1 MVDGALRRGMPVLGI
16 CRGAQVINVAL
27 GGTLHQHL
35 PDVLGHTHHQQGNA
49 VFATSAVRTV
59 PGTRLAALIGESSD
73 AQCYHHQA
81 IDRLGEGLIVSAQD
95 SDGVIEAVE
104 IPGENFVL
112 AVQWHPEERLDDLR
126 LFAAVVEA
134 AAAYAT
140 GESERVTSSDVDQP
154 RHRGAAAHRRADRRG
169 GRRRR
174 GGTRQGGTTGL
185 GTTGPGRT
193 GGGVASLRRDGRRA
207 RRRAGRSWRS
217 PTPGTRSATRSG
229 RPATSATCC
238 SSTRPPRNGCPA
250 SRFRWPGGLDVTFN
264 EPLGVVGVITPWN
277 FPMTIA
283 SWGFAPALAAG
294 NAVLVKPAEWTPL
307 TTIRLGELAV
317 EAGLPADLFQVLP
330 GKGSVVGERFVTHP
344 DVRKIVFTGSTE
356 VGTRVMAGAAAQVKR
371 VTLELGGKSANI
383 VFDDCDLEKAAAT
396 APYGVF
402 DNAGQDCC
410 ARSRI
415 LVQRNVYD
423 RFMELLEPAVKGVVV
438 GDPRSKDTEMGPLV
452 SKPHWNTV
460 ASYVP
465 DDAPVAFRGDAP
477 SGPGYWFPPTV
488 LTPQRTDRTVTEEIF
503 GPVVTVLPFDDEA
516 DAIALANDTPY
527 GLSGSIWTDNLSRAL
542 RVSRAVESGNLSV
555 NSHSSVRYNT
565 PFGGFKQSGL
575 GRELGPDAPLSFTET
590 KNVFLRD
597 RRSLMDLTQRLAGKV
612 AVITGG
618 AGGIGLAT
626 GRRMR
631 AEGATIVVGDIDPTA
646 GKAAADELDGLFVP
660 VDVSDE
666 AAVDNL
672 FDTAADTYGSV
683 DIAFNNAGISPP
695 DDDVIETTELPAWQ
709 KVQDINL
716 KSVYLSCR
724 AALRHMVPASKGSI
738 INTASFVAVMGS
750 ATSQISYTASKG
762 GVLAMSRELGIQYAR
777 SGIRVNALCPGPVNT
792 PLLQELFAKD
802 PERAARRLV
811 HVPMGRFAEPE
822 ELAAAVA
829 FLASDDASFITGST
843 FLVDGGISGHYVTPL

>member
-1 MVDGALRRGMPVLGI
+1 MPVLGI

-35 PDVLGHTHHQQGNA
+35 PDVIGHTRHQQGNA
-49 VFATSAVRTV
+49 VFSTSAVRTV

-104 IPGENFVL
+104 IPGDNFVL

-134 AAAYAT
+134 AARSMRRE
-140 GESERVTSSDVDQP
+140 GRVSGCDERDQRRDQP
-154 RHRGAAAHRRADRRG
+154 GDRGGAAHRRADSTRPASTTRWRAPRRHNG
-169 GRRRR
+169 TGRGWRPPS
-174 GGTRQGGTTGL
+174 
-185 GTTGPGRT
+185 GPPRC
-193 GGGVASLRRDGRRA
+193 
-207 RRRAGRSWRS
+207 GRSPRSSTRTSTSWPRWRS
-217 PTPGTRSATRSG
+217 PTPGIRSATRSG
-229 RPATSATCC
+229 RPATSAMCC
-238 SSTRPPRNGCPA
+238 SSTPPRPERLSGKQIPVA
-250 SRFRWPGGLDVTFN
+250 GGLDVTFN

-438 GDPRSKDTEMGPLV
+438 GDPSVEGHRDGPAGVQTALGHGGR
-452 SKPHWNTV
+452 PMC
-460 ASYVP
+460 
-465 DDAPVAFRGDAP
+465 
-477 SGPGYWFPPTV
+477 PT
-488 LTPQRTDRTVTEEIF
+488 T
-503 GPVVTVLPFDDEA
+503 
-516 DAIALANDTPY
+516 
-527 GLSGSIWTDNLSRAL
+527 
-542 RVSRAVESGNLSV
+542 
-555 NSHSSVRYNT
+555 
-565 PFGGFKQSGL
+565 
-575 GRELGPDAPLSFTET
+575 
-590 KNVFLRD
+590 
-597 RRSLMDLTQRLAGKV
+597 RRSRSAAM
-612 AVITGG
+612 
-618 AGGIGLAT
+618 
-626 GRRMR
+626 RRR
-631 AEGATIVVGDIDPTA
+631 A
-646 GKAAADELDGLFVP
+646 
-660 VDVSDE
+660 
-666 AAVDNL
+666 
-672 FDTAADTYGSV
+672 
-683 DIAFNNAGISPP
+683 
-695 DDDVIETTELPAWQ
+695 
-709 KVQDINL
+709 
-716 KSVYLSCR
+716 
-724 AALRHMVPASKGSI
+724 
-738 INTASFVAVMGS
+738 
-750 ATSQISYTASKG
+750 
-762 GVLAMSRELGIQYAR
+762 
-777 SGIRVNALCPGPVNT
+777 RV
-792 PLLQELFAKD
+792 
-802 PERAARRLV
+802 
-811 HVPMGRFAEPE
+811 
-822 ELAAAVA
+822 
-829 FLASDDASFITGST
+829 TGSRR
-843 FLVDGGISGHYVTPL
+843 PC